1 MIKKIISE
9 AAVMKKIITAANNL
23 TNAQFE
29 LQSNKIL
36 KKKALSD
43 TKKEIEA
50 FRESIKKSSLTL
62 EERDSLLNKSDEE
75 LYKFAHELIIEF
87 IRQEIKTPK

>member
-1 MIKKIISE
+1 MIKKIILE
-9 AAVMKKIITAANNL
+9 AAVMKNLITAANNL

-36 KKKALSD
+36 KKETQSD

-62 EERDSLLNKSDEE
+62 EEKDSLLNLSDKE

>member
-1 MIKKIISE
+1 
-9 AAVMKKIITAANNL
+9 MKKIITAANNL